1 MIFDQFAQYLADLEK
16 ISSRLEMTE
25 LLAQLFKKLGKDEIV
40 PASYLIQGSLVA
52 NYRSLE
58 FQLSNK
64 MLIRSLASF
73 YARHAKPDVDHQ
85 SLFTQGL
92 FDQDDQ
98 QTIVSELTKK
108 YKNLG
113 DLGELFYQ
121 VVMI

>member
-73 YARHAKPDVDHQ
+73 YARHAKPDVYKRQ
-85 SLFTQGL
+85 VG
-92 FDQDDQ
+92 
-98 QTIVSELTKK
+98 VS
-108 YKNLG
+108 
-113 DLGELFYQ
+113 
-121 VVMI
+121 